1 MGALAM
7 KMSIVDEILDGAEVS
22 DIISVGDFQ
31 KKAIWLLPLPD
42 GEVYSYI
49 ITEIGKEAMSLP
61 ELAEMK
67 RKARSAERT
76 KLYKVEGPV
85 HGKLMPLSVKAFT
98 GYPEL
103 GKVYAEN
110 MDSAEVKFIPL
121 IEGTIELIG
130 NGVVISASPRERFE
144 VLENLMIKVDEVD
157 ETIAAAEAEGD
168 RDTVRALWRAV
179 RIGEKRLAAITR
191 GKEKK
196 NEDGQVSLF

>member
-1 MGALAM
+1 MGALAI
-7 KMSIVDEILDGAEVS
+7 KMSVVDEILDEAEVS

-31 KKAIWLLPLPD
+31 KKSIWLLTLPD
-42 GEVYSYI
+42 GEMYSYI
-49 ITEIGKEAMSLP
+49 ITEIEKEAMTLP

-76 KLYKVEGPV
+76 KLYKVEGPIR
-85 HGKLMPLSVKAFT
+85 GKLMPLSVKAFT

-130 NGVVISASPRERFE
+130 NGVIISASPRERFE
-144 VLENLMIKVDEVD
+144 VLENLMIQVDEVD
-157 ETIAAAEAEGD
+157 ETIAAAEADGD
-168 RDTVRALWRAV
+168 RDTVRALRRAV
-179 RIGEKRLAAITR
+179 RVGEKRLADITR